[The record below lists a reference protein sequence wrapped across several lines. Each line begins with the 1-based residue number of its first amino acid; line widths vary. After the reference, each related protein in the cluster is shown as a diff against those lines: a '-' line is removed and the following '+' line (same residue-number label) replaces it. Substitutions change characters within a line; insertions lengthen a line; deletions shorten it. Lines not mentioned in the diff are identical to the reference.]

1 MRLEG
6 WEARLAGV
14 LEATRGRPY
23 RLGESDCFRL
33 ACEVQAALTGVDRLP
48 EFSGRYRTK
57 GQAKRLIARYGA
69 SFDAA
74 FSWFFGVAPVAVPQ
88 ARRGDV
94 VKFVD
99 DAGEAHLGVCV
110 GAEVA
115 VYGPAGLVFVPRAAC
130 ALAWRIG

>member
-6 WEARLAGV
+6 WEARLAAV
-14 LEATRGRPY
+14 LEATRARPY

-33 ACEVQAALTGVDRLP
+33 ACEAVEALTGRTRWGQ
-48 EFSGRYRTK
+48 FSGLYRTK
-57 GQAKRLIARYGA
+57 GQAKRLIAKFGT

-74 FSWFFGVAPVAVPQ
+74 FSWFFEGDPAPVAQ

-115 VYGPAGLVFVPRAAC
+115 VYGPAGLVFVPRSAC
-130 ALAWRIG
+130 AHCWRI